1 MSNNKNIEQE
11 LNEIAPLLNQI
22 SKKPVQ
28 EVPAD
33 YFKQFKVQVS
43 AEQAVVKKVIW
54 MKWVA
59 YAAAAVFAGLM
70 INTALRFNQPKSIP
84 FDYDRYAN
92 IDVAKELNN
101 ISDEELQEYLN
112 TSSTLL
118 GAGSNM
124 LIEEETGYYEV
135 GDKEK
140 LPPNSN

>member
-11 LNEIAPLLNQI
+11 LNEIAPLLNQLT
-22 SKKPVQ
+22 KTPVQ

-43 AEQAVVKKVIW
+43 AEQALVKKIIW
-54 MKWVA
+54 KKWAA

-70 INTALRFNQPKSIP
+70 IHTGLRFNQPKSIP

-92 IDVAKELNN
+92 VDVAKELNN

-112 TSSTLL
+112 TSNTLL
-118 GAGSNM
+118 GAGSNI

-135 GDKEK
+135 GDNEK
-140 LPPNSN
+140 SPANLK

>member
-11 LNEIAPLLNQI
+11 LNEIAPLLNQLT
-22 SKKPVQ
+22 KTPVQ

-43 AEQAVVKKVIW
+43 AEQAVVKKIIW
-54 MKWVA
+54 KKWVA

-70 INTALRFNQPKSIP
+70 IHTGWRFNQPKDFP

-92 IDVAKELNN
+92 VDVAKELNN

-112 TSSTLL
+112 TSNTLL
-118 GAGSNM
+118 GAGSNI

-135 GDKEK
+135 GDNEK
-140 LPPNSN
+140 SPANLK